1 MNQSEPLSPQ
11 EPLPHKR
18 ATIFQIFRAIS
29 WSLLGVRQQKSYED
43 DVASITPIQAVIAA
57 LVGAAMFITT
67 VLILVTLAI
76 SYLG

>member
-11 EPLPHKR
+11 TRSLPKR

-29 WSLLGVRQQKSYED
+29 WSLLGVRQQKGYED

-76 SYLG
+76 KYLS

>member
-1 MNQSEPLSPQ
+1 MSQSEPSSPQ
-11 EPLPHKR
+11 EPLPPKR

-29 WSLLGVRQQKSYED
+29 WSLLGVRLQKSYED